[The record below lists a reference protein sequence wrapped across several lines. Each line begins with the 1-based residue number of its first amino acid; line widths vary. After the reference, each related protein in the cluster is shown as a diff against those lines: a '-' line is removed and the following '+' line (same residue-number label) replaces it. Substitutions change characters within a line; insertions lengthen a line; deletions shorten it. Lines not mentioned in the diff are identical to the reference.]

1 MAQLDYIRDPEAIY
15 EQSFAAIESLPELQR
30 LDGAMRPI
38 AIRMVHA
45 CGMPDIVSDLRW
57 SDDFQQVGR
66 GALGRGAEVFC
77 DVESLGSTIMKRLLP
92 SGTSIRCDI
101 NSSECL
107 ALARKENCTRAA
119 AQVDLWGDAINASI
133 VVIGNAP
140 TTLFRILE
148 NIDEGGAKPALI
160 LGFPV
165 GFVGAAESKAELAAN
180 PRGVPYITL
189 MGRRG
194 GTAIA
199 AACMNAVAAGLSR

>member
-1 MAQLDYIRDPEAIY
+1 MAQLAYIRDPEAIY
-15 EQSFAAIESLPELQR
+15 EQSFAAIDSLPELQGF
-30 LDGAMRPI
+30 DSAIRPV

-57 SDDFQQVGR
+57 SDGFQQVGQD
-66 GALGRGAEVFC
+66 ALARGAEIFC
-77 DVESLGSTIMKRLLP
+77 DVESLGSTIMRRLLP
-92 SGTSIRCDI
+92 EETNIRCDI
-101 NSSECL
+101 NSSECQ
-107 ALARKENCTRAA
+107 ALASEENCTRAA
-119 AQVDLWGDAINASI
+119 AQVDLWGDEIAGAI

-148 NIDEGGAKPALI
+148 NIDNGGARPALI

-165 GFVGAAESKAELAAN
+165 GFVGAAESKAELAAD
-180 PRGVPYITL
+180 PRSVPYITL

-199 AACMNAVAAGLSR
+199 AACMNAIAAGLAR

>member
-1 MAQLDYIRDPEAIY
+1 MARLAYIRDPEAIY
-15 EQSFAAIESLPELQR
+15 EQSFSEIESLPELQG

-45 CGMPDIVSDLRW
+45 CGMPDIVADLRW
-57 SDDFQQVGR
+57 SDGFQQVGR
-66 GALGRGAEVFC
+66 DALARGAAIFC

-92 SGTSIRCDI
+92 EETTIRCDI
-101 NSSECL
+101 NSSQCQ
-107 ALARKENCTRAA
+107 ALAREEKCTRAA
-119 AQVDLWGDAINASI
+119 AQVDLWGDAIDGSI

-148 NIDEGGAKPALI
+148 NMDNGGARPALI

-165 GFVGAAESKAELAAN
+165 GFVGAAESKAELADN

-199 AACMNAVAAGLSR
+199 AACMNAIAAGLAR